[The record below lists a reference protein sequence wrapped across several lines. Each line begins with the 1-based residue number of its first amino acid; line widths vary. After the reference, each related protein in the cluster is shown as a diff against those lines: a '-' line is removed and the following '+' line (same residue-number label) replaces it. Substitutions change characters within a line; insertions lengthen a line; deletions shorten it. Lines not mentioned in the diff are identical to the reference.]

1 MERFALVPLN
11 VLTHARPLP
20 PSAPSFNIFM
30 DAGYACLPSV
40 PSSLFFGSFYVVVI
54 FVVMNLLTSFIL
66 ESVIHTFD
74 QADVRATGNSWTGAA
89 DALPGDLSAAPWQA
103 DEAHLTE
110 AERFARACEE
120 RLRAEGN
127 ATTVCIRTDQ
137 ADGYAAL
144 VGMLA
149 GQARQT
155 QACTSGGRHISTAAL
170 AQSSVAVIGG
180 QPPEPHPDPAPTQQH
195 AHIGASP
202 PVEDARDIS

>member
-1 MERFALVPLN
+1 
-11 VLTHARPLP
+11 
-20 PSAPSFNIFM
+20 M
-30 DAGYACLPSV
+30 DAGYACLPNA

-74 QADVRATGNSWTGAA
+74 QADVHATGNSWTGAA

-103 DEAHLTE
+103 DEAHLTQS
-110 AERFARACEE
+110 ERFARACEE

-155 QACTSGGRHISTAAL
+155 QASTTSGRHISSAAL
-170 AQSSVAVIGG
+170 AQSSVTAIGER
-180 QPPEPHPDPAPTQQH
+180 PLEAHPDPAPTEQN
-195 AHIGASP
+195 AHMGNTP
-202 PVEDARDIS
+202 PMEGVRESS

>member
-1 MERFALVPLN
+1 
-11 VLTHARPLP
+11 
-20 PSAPSFNIFM
+20 M
-30 DAGYACLPSV
+30 DAGYACLPGPV
-40 PSSLFFGSFYVVVI
+40 SSLFFGSFYVVVI

-74 QADVRATGNSWTGAA
+74 QADARATGNSWTGAA

-127 ATTVCIRTDQ
+127 ATTVCVRNEQ

-149 GQARQT
+149 GQARQG
-155 QACTSGGRHISTAAL
+155 QASTTGGQHISSAAL
-170 AQSSVAVIGG
+170 AQSSVSAIGER
-180 QPPEPHPDPAPTQQH
+180 QQPEPPADPAPTQQS
-195 AHIGASP
+195 AQGYTNPTVNEGADREAS
-202 PVEDARDIS
+202 